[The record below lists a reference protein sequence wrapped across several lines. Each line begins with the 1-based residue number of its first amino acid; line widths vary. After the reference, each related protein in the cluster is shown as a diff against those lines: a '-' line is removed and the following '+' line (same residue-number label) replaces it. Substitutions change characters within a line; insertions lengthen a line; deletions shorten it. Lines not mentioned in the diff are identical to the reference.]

1 MSFYG
6 DALFFI
12 VLIISLIPA
21 IILGFK
27 EKSIKHY
34 GLFLTALMIFLI
46 YKDVP
51 KEFLYLGL
59 FYCLEWAL
67 VKGYFTLKKKC
78 DKNKTIYKLCIVL
91 SLLPLV
97 LSKITGLVHL
107 NIFSF
112 LGISYVTFKI
122 IQIIIET
129 YDGLIEEM
137 TFMDFSY
144 FVLFFPAL
152 SSGPIDRSRRFLED
166 VEHPLPK
173 EKYLDLVGLGLQKI
187 VLGAFYKFVLSAIL
201 FKVVGMLSHHYSI
214 GSLWLYGIV
223 YGVYMFFD
231 FAGYSAMA
239 IGTSYM
245 LGIKT
250 PENFNLPFISIDIKD
265 FWNRWHISLS
275 HWFRDFVFSRF
286 IMDSMKKKR
295 FKKRANTAFVGF
307 VINMMVMGVWHG
319 LTPDYI
325 LYGLYHGLLL
335 GFTEKYQKNAKFYKN
350 NKNRTWYKLCSWF
363 ITMNLV
369 MFGFLIFSGQFL
381 KAIQIIFFK

>member
-12 VLIISLIPA
+12 VLIVTLIPA
-21 IILGFK
+21 IVLGVR
-27 EKSIKHY
+27 EKSIKNY
-34 GLFLTALMIFLI
+34 GLFLTVLMISLI
-46 YKDVP
+46 YKDTP
-51 KEFLYLGL
+51 KEFLYLGI
-59 FYCLEWAL
+59 FYLLEWIL
-67 VKGYFTLKKKC
+67 VKYYFILRKKQ
-78 DKNKTIYKLCIVL
+78 DKNKTIYKVCILL

-97 LSKITGLVHL
+97 ISKITGLVHL

-129 YDGLIEEM
+129 YDGLIEDM
-137 TFMDFSY
+137 KFLDFSY

-166 VEHPLPK
+166 ANHPLSK
-173 EKYLDLVGLGLQKI
+173 ESYLDLVGLGLQKI

-201 FKVVGMLSHHYSI
+201 FKVVAFLTPHYSI
-214 GSLWLYGIV
+214 GYLWLYAFV
-223 YGVYMFFD
+223 YGIYMFFD

-239 IGTSYM
+239 VGTSYM

-250 PENFNLPFISIDIKD
+250 PENFNLPFCSIDIKD
-265 FWNRWHISLS
+265 FWNRWHITLS

-295 FKKRANTAFVGF
+295 FKKRANAAFVGF
-307 VINMMVMGVWHG
+307 IINMMVMGVWHG
-319 LTPDYI
+319 LTADYI

-335 GFTEKYQKNAKFYKN
+335 GFTEKYQKNSKFYKK
-350 NKNRTWYKLCSWF
+350 NKNERWYKVSSWF
-363 ITMNLV
+363 VTMNLV

-381 KAIQIIFFK
+381 QALRVIFK

>member
-1 MSFYG
+1 MGFYG

-12 VLIISLIPA
+12 VLIVTLIPA
-21 IILGFK
+21 IIMGVK
-27 EKSIKHY
+27 EKPIKNY
-34 GLFLTALMIFLI
+34 GLFLTVLMIFLI
-46 YKDVP
+46 YRDTP

-59 FYCLEWAL
+59 FYILEWIL
-67 VKGYFTLKKKC
+67 VKCYFVFRQKY
-78 DKNKTIYKLCIVL
+78 DKNKTIYKISILL

-97 LSKITGLVHL
+97 ISKITGLVHL

-129 YDGLIEEM
+129 YDGLIKEM
-137 TFMDFSY
+137 KFLDFSY

-166 VEHPLPK
+166 ANKVLPK
-173 EKYLDLVGLGLQKI
+173 EEYLDLIGIGLQKI

-201 FKVVGMLSHHYSI
+201 FNSLDFFSQYYTIKYLGAYSYA
-214 GSLWLYGIV
+214 YGI
-223 YGVYMFFD
+223 YMFFD

-245 LGIKT
+245 LGIRT
-250 PENFNLPFISIDIKD
+250 PENFHLPFLSIDIKD
-265 FWNRWHISLS
+265 FWNRWHITLS
-275 HWFRDFVFSRF
+275 HWFRDFIFSRF

-295 FKKRANTAFVGF
+295 FKKRANAAFVGF
-307 VINMMVMGVWHG
+307 IINMMVMGVWHG
-319 LTPDYI
+319 LTADYV

-335 GFTEKYQKNAKFYKN
+335 GITEKYQKNSKFYKR
-350 NKNRTWYKLCSWF
+350 NKNKQWYKLLSWGVT
-363 ITMNLV
+363 INLV
-369 MFGFLIFSGQFL
+369 MFGFLIFSGRFL
-381 KAIQIIFFK
+381 QAIHMIF